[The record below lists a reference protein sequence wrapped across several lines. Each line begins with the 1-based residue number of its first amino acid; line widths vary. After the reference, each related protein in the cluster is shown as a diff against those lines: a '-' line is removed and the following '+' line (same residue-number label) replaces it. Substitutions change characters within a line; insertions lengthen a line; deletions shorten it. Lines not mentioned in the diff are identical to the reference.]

1 MESICTSRVSK
12 VGHTDASH
20 KNRKPVAP
28 MMYRKKKKKKEGGG
42 GEKKGY
48 WNSTGKG
55 SRVAHE
61 RMKLFAYRWIFLDTI
76 VCIVQSES
84 DTSRG

>member
-28 MMYRKKKKKKEGGG
+28 MMYRKKKKKKGRGRG
-42 GEKKGY
+42 GEKK
-48 WNSTGKG
+48 
-55 SRVAHE
+55 RVLKFD
-61 RMKLFAYRWIFLDTI
+61 R
-76 VCIVQSES
+76 
-84 DTSRG
+84 

>member
-28 MMYRKKKKKKEGGG
+28 MMYRKKKKKKKEGGG
-42 GEKKGY
+42 GG
-48 WNSTGKG
+48 GKG
-55 SRVAHE
+55 IEIRPVKDHASRTNE
-61 RMKLFAYRWIFLDTI
+61 
-76 VCIVQSES
+76 
-84 DTSRG
+84 

>member
-28 MMYRKKKKKKEGGG
+28 MMYRKKKKKRKGEG
-42 GEKKGY
+42 GEKK
-48 WNSTGKG
+48 
-55 SRVAHE
+55 RVLKFD
-61 RMKLFAYRWIFLDTI
+61 R
-76 VCIVQSES
+76 
-84 DTSRG
+84 

>member
-28 MMYRKKKKKKEGGG
+28 MMYRKKKKKKKEGGG
-42 GEKKGY
+42 GGKKKGIEIRPV
-48 WNSTGKG
+48 KDHA
-55 SRVAHE
+55 SRTNE
-61 RMKLFAYRWIFLDTI
+61 
-76 VCIVQSES
+76 
-84 DTSRG
+84 

>member
-28 MMYRKKKKKKEGGG
+28 MMYRKKKKKRKGEGGK
-42 GEKKGY
+42 EKGIEIRPVKDHA
-48 WNSTGKG
+48 
-55 SRVAHE
+55 SRTNE
-61 RMKLFAYRWIFLDTI
+61 
-76 VCIVQSES
+76 
-84 DTSRG
+84 

>member
-28 MMYRKKKKKKEGGG
+28 MMYRKKKRKGEGGKKKGIEIRPV
-42 GEKKGY
+42 KDHA
-48 WNSTGKG
+48 
-55 SRVAHE
+55 SRTNE
-61 RMKLFAYRWIFLDTI
+61 
-76 VCIVQSES
+76 
-84 DTSRG
+84 